1 MRPEREGERNKIKT
15 CMLLLPT
22 ELPIPR
28 YVRVNLVRTTVDDVI
43 AAFTADGWAWQER
56 LNLGSFQNAVE
67 SLGQERFARDPLLFD
82 VLIFPPGTDLHDHP
96 LTSAGD
102 IVLQDRVCVCVC
114 EWGVGVGETGLC
126 VCIFVCE

>member
-1 MRPEREGERNKIKT
+1 M
-15 CMLLLPT
+15 
-22 ELPIPR
+22 
-28 YVRVNLVRTTVDDVI
+28 DDVI

-56 LNLGSFQNAVE
+56 LNLGSFQSAVE

-102 IVLQDRVCVCVC
+102 IVLQDRVCVCGG
-114 EWGVGVGETGLC
+114 WGVGVGGDWVMC